1 MRRLSMILV
10 AVFLGGCR
18 QQIGTLTIASSNNV
32 NYEKVMDARRFGAVG
47 EREGTVREHWIL
59 FFPVMNWPCRIEEA
73 MADACAGAA
82 DCMVDVQIK
91 QWWWTI
97 GIYTQ
102 QGFTVYGTPLNTYA
116 ITPSSEEVERRV
128 QGKTP

>member
-1 MRRLSMILV
+1 MRLCALLLAAV
-10 AVFLGGCR
+10 AFGGCR
-18 QQIGTLTIASSNNV
+18 YQVAQFTIASSQNV
-32 NYEKVMDARRFGAVG
+32 NFPKVMDSRRFGGTG

-82 DCMVDVQIK
+82 DCMVDVQVK
-91 QWWWTI
+91 RWWWSI

-116 ITPSSEEVERRV
+116 ITPSADEFERRA
-128 QGKTP
+128 QGKD